1 MSDDDEL
8 PDDDPVPAI
17 NAVIRVIHDAAAPL
31 QGVAELPIIASARP
45 DAMAVWAIG
54 YGEVLTVAQTRTLA
68 SAFDLF
74 ALAVRPAA
82 SQARH

>member
-8 PDDDPVPAI
+8 PDHDPLPAI

-54 YGEVLTVAQTRTLA
+54 HGEVLSVAQTRTLG
-68 SAFDLF
+68 SAFELF
-74 ALAVRPAA
+74 TLALLPPATPTL
-82 SQARH
+82 Q

>member
-1 MSDDDEL
+1 MSDDFEL
-8 PDDDPVPAI
+8 PDDDHVPAI

-74 ALAVRPAA
+74 TLALLPAA

>member
-8 PDDDPVPAI
+8 PDEDPVPAI
-17 NAVIRVIHDAAAPL
+17 NAVIRVIHEAAAPL
-31 QGVAELPIIASARP
+31 QGVAEQPIIAGARP

-74 ALAVRPAA
+74 TLALRPAA

>member
-1 MSDDDEL
+1 MSEDDEL
-8 PDDDPVPAI
+8 PDDDPTPAI
-17 NAVIRVIHDAAAPL
+17 NAVIRLIHDAAAPL

-74 ALAVRPAA
+74 TLAVRPAA

>member
-1 MSDDDEL
+1 MSDDDEV
-8 PDDDPVPAI
+8 PDDDQTPAI
-17 NAVIRVIHDAAAPL
+17 NAVISLIHNAAAPL
-31 QGVAELPIIASARP
+31 QDVAALPLIASARP

-82 SQARH
+82 TRTLQ